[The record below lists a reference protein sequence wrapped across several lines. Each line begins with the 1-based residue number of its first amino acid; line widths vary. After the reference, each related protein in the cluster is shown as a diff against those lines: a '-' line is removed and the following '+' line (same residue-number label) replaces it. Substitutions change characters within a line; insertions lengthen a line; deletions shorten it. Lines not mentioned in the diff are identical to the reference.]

1 MTDSA
6 EGEAGRTEDNRSSSI
21 LDTSS
26 SESSETWSNKGAG
39 GTCEVLTSGIETGTG
54 IVLVSSLVSSESS
67 MSIGTDSGEVALQ
80 ASGGGPV
87 SIGGVGGGGDCGA
100 SADGG

>member
-39 GTCEVLTSGIETGTG
+39 GTCGVLTSSIGTG

-67 MSIGTDSGEVALQ
+67 MSIGTDSGEEALQ
-80 ASGGGPV
+80 ASGGPT

-100 SADGG
+100 SADEG

>member
-39 GTCEVLTSGIETGTG
+39 GTCEVLTSGIDTG

-67 MSIGTDSGEVALQ
+67 MSIGTGSGEEALQ
-80 ASGGGPV
+80 VSGGGPV

-100 SADGG
+100 SADEG

>member
-39 GTCEVLTSGIETGTG
+39 GTCEVLTSSIGTG

-67 MSIGTDSGEVALQ
+67 MSIGTDSGEEALQ

-87 SIGGVGGGGDCGA
+87 SIGGVGGGGDGGA
-100 SADGG
+100 SADEG